1 MAAEKEELLL
11 PGTRISINQWV
22 SSQELGWDVQV
33 PPMGVFRN
41 AGSCSIYFY
50 LMRENA
56 QSLLQHFVPSLNQLF
71 FIVLIHVPGGEV
83 FHETG

>member
-1 MAAEKEELLL
+1 MAAEQEEMLL

-56 QSLLQHFVPSLNQLF
+56 QSLPSLNQLF